1 MPDAAAAPAPTAA
14 PGSVTIAIVPQ
25 VVEALPF
32 ELVVE
37 HDADPL
43 AAVDTTDVVALVRA
57 PDGTTTIRIAV
68 EADVERWIA
77 LWTGGTAHGLDA
89 PGMTASIAAPLS
101 AAGLAVFVVGTA
113 TADLVLVAADD
124 RERAL
129 AVLADAGHATAG

>member
-1 MPDAAAAPAPTAA
+1 MLDAAPAPITL
-14 PGSVTIAIVPQ
+14 AIVPQ
-25 VVEALPF
+25 VVAVLPG
-32 ELVVE
+32 ELVIE
-37 HDADPL
+37 HDADPR
-43 AAVDTTDVVALVRA
+43 AAVADAVAVMRA
-57 PDGTTTIRIAV
+57 PDGVTTIRAAV
-68 EADVERWIA
+68 DADVERWVA

-129 AVLADAGHATAG
+129 EVLARVGHTIAD

>member
-1 MPDAAAAPAPTAA
+1 MPDAAPASITL
-14 PGSVTIAIVPQ
+14 AIVPQ
-25 VVEALPF
+25 VVEVLPG
-32 ELVVE
+32 ELVIE
-37 HDADPL
+37 HDADASATVVDA
-43 AAVDTTDVVALVRA
+43 AAVVRA
-57 PDGTTTIRIAV
+57 PDGVTTIRAAV

-113 TADLVLVAADD
+113 TADVVLVAADD

-129 AVLADAGHATAG
+129 AALAAAGHTIAD

>member
-1 MPDAAAAPAPTAA
+1 MPDDAAASITL
-14 PGSVTIAIVPQ
+14 AILPQ
-25 VVEALPF
+25 VVEVLPG

-37 HDADPL
+37 HDADQN
-43 AAVDTTDVVALVRA
+43 AQAEAEGVVAIVRA
-57 PDGTTTIRIAV
+57 PDGTTTICAAV
-68 EADVERWIA
+68 DADVERWVA

-101 AAGLAVFVVGTA
+101 AASLAVFVVGTA

-129 AVLADAGHATAG
+129 TLLSSAGHDVRR

>member
-1 MPDAAAAPAPTAA
+1 MPDAAAASITL
-14 PGSVTIAIVPQ
+14 AIVPQ
-25 VVEALPF
+25 VVEVLPG

-37 HDADPL
+37 HDADP
-43 AAVDTTDVVALVRA
+43 AAHVDAEGVVAIVRA
-57 PDGTTTIRIAV
+57 PDGTTSIRAAV
-68 EADVERWIA
+68 DADVERWVA

-129 AVLADAGHATAG
+129 GVLSAAGHTTAD